1 MNQKKSLTNTIK
13 YCICIPLFLCL
24 SFVINI
30 SLLNYT
36 TEKDLRSEY
45 PYTQDVGYEPPET
58 NTVAGWPLY
67 WMIYVPELT
76 VAGQDDHRSILLYS
90 SFFLNWLF
98 FFCLSL
104 PLFVR
109 FDD

>member
-1 MNQKKSLTNTIK
+1 MSQKSSFTNAVK

-24 SFVINI
+24 SFAITCL
-30 SLLNYT
+30 LLNYT
-36 TEKDLRSEY
+36 YEKDLRAEY
-45 PYTQDVGYEPPET
+45 PYTQEVGYEPPET

-67 WMIYVPELT
+67 WIIYVPEVT
-76 VAGQDDHRSILLYS
+76 TAGQGDHRSILLYS

-98 FFCLSL
+98 FFVLFM
-104 PLFVR
+104 PLYVR